1 MSTTAVEHPNATL
14 FRRGYDAFNAGDMDT
29 VRETFDENIVWH
41 NAGKSRFSGD
51 QRGIDN
57 TLAFF
62 LELIQATN
70 GTFHLDVH
78 DIVANDDHA
87 IALVSSSLEL
97 DGKKHESKGAH
108 VVHVKDGKVT
118 ESWFFDW
125 NPYLQDELF
134 PA

>member
-1 MSTTAVEHPNATL
+1 
-14 FRRGYDAFNAGDMDT
+14 
-29 VRETFDENIVWH
+29 
-41 NAGKSRFSGD
+41 
-51 QRGIDN
+51 IDN

-62 LELIQATN
+62 LQLIQATN

-87 IALVSSSLEL
+87 IALVSSSLEV
-97 DGKKHESKGAH
+97 DGKKYESKGAH

-125 NPYLQDELF
+125 DPYQQDELF